1 MFADVRVKDY
11 KIDLDGKP
19 CIIKGERWLGVI
31 NRDKEDCYFEG
42 AVFDKRN
49 NGCYEMGGEVTK
61 TKAEFEAELESVTYF
76 K

>member
-11 KIDLDGKP
+11 IIDLDGKP

-31 NRDKEDCYFEG
+31 NRDNEKRYFCG
-42 AVFDKRN
+42 TVFDKKN
-49 NGCYEMGGEVTK
+49 DNDYEIGGEVIK